1 MNICVVTETFSPDV
15 NGVAM
20 TLQRFTSGLS
30 ARGHQVGLISTR
42 NRKRAAEDLRGL
54 SYCQEVAG
62 FPLPGYAKVRVGLP
76 ALRAIR
82 KRWCETRPDVVYVA
96 TEGPLGWSAVRV
108 AVDLKIPVCSGFH
121 TNFHRYSH
129 YYGASF
135 LEKFI
140 AHHLVTLHNN
150 THCTIV
156 PTVDQRQA
164 LIELGID
171 HVAVVGRGVD
181 TALFN
186 RDRRDQ
192 RLRAC
197 WGAASGDPVVL
208 FVGRVAEEKNLDV
221 TLRIVERMRAING
234 RVRCVVVG
242 DGPALPRL
250 QKVYPQTFFVGQK
263 TGEELARYYASAD
276 MFLFASMTETFGNV
290 ILEAMASGLA
300 VIAYDYAAGRMHLDS
315 GHNGLLAEL
324 DDEASLRTLA
334 CKLADDFEAIED
346 LGAAATCYASS
357 QSWNEVVGSFEQLLD
372 DVRACRQVTT
382 AGQSPVAESEPQSSI
397 PLS

>member
-1 MNICVVTETFSPDV
+1 MDICLVTETFSPDV

-20 TLQRFTSGLS
+20 TLRRFASGLS
-30 ARGHQVGLISTR
+30 ARGHQVGLVSTR
-42 NRKRAAEDLRGL
+42 NRNRAEEDLRDL
-54 SYCQEVAG
+54 SYCQEVAS
-62 FPLPGYAKVRVGLP
+62 FPLPGYAEVRVGLP

-82 KRWCETRPDVVYVA
+82 QRWFETRPDVVYVA

-108 AVDLKIPVCSGFH
+108 ADELKIPVCSGFH

-129 YYGASF
+129 YYGATF

-140 AHHLVTLHNN
+140 TYHLVTLHNR

-186 RDRRDQ
+186 RGRRDQ

-197 WGAASGDPVVL
+197 WGAGPGDPVVL
-208 FVGRVAEEKNLDV
+208 FVGRVAKEKNLDV
-221 TLRIVERMRAING
+221 TLRIVERMQAING

-250 QKVYPQTFFVGQK
+250 RNEYPQTFFVGQK
-263 TGEELARYYASAD
+263 TEEELARYYASAD
-276 MFLFASMTETFGNV
+276 IFLFASMAETFGNV

-300 VIAYDYAAGRMHLDS
+300 VIAYDYAAGRMHIES

-324 DDEASLRTLA
+324 DDEARLQTLA
-334 CKLADDFEAIED
+334 CKLADDFAAIEN
-346 LGAAATCYASS
+346 LGAAATRYASS

-372 DVRACRQVTT
+372 NVRADRQVTT
-382 AGQSPVAESEPQSSI
+382 AGQSPAAESEPQSSI
-397 PLS
+397 PVS